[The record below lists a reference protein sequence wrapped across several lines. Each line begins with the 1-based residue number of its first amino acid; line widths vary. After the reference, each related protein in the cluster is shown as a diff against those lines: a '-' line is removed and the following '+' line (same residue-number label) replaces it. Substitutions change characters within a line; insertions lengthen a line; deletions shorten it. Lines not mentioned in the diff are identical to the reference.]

1 MKKIISSSIIAVF
14 AMFLIVMSA
23 DVAEAQRRQPEW
35 ARRYNRGGVDGMI
48 RRLENATDAFM
59 TQLNRSLDRSRM
71 DGTRRE
77 DNLMRSASALEAAAD
92 ELRREYDR
100 RDSWWE
106 NRDEVSRCINAA
118 RSLNRQ
124 MRDRRLNNLTRN
136 SWSRVQR
143 ELNALARVYNLPGV

>member
-1 MKKIISSSIIAVF
+1 MKKIITSSMIAVF
-14 AMFLIVMSA
+14 AMFLVILSA
-23 DVAEAQRRQPEW
+23 DVANAQPRW
-35 ARRYNRGGVDGMI
+35 ARGRTRANVDQMV

-59 TQLNRSLDRSRM
+59 TQLNRSLDRTSM

-77 DNLMRSASALEAAAD
+77 DNIMRQASALEAAAD

-106 NRDEVSRCINAA
+106 NRDEVSRCITAA
-118 RSLNRQ
+118 RNINRM

-136 SWSRVQR
+136 SWSRVQT
-143 ELNALARVYNLPGV
+143 ELNALARVYNLPRV

>member
-14 AMFLIVMSA
+14 AMFMIVLSA
-23 DVAEAQRRQPEW
+23 DVANAQREPNW
-35 ARRYNRGGVDGMI
+35 ARRYNRAGVNGMI
-48 RRLENATDAFM
+48 RRLENSTDAFM
-59 TQLNRSLDRSRM
+59 RQLDRALDRTRM

-106 NRDEVSRCINAA
+106 NRDEVSRCIAAA
-118 RSLNRQ
+118 RNLNRQ

-143 ELNALARVYNLPGV
+143 ELNGLARVYNLPGV